1 MSTGETLIA
10 FIGKLP
16 GNIISYWVTIVDL
29 NLHLYCLINP
39 DHLKIHIFKWAP
51 CLNAEVPRLRRIA
64 NFVIFLIPTGKSYS
78 LKDYFWVLWSYL
90 SSAVRE
96 IFTKFQITRGVEKDT
111 IALQFEHTWNMPHVI
126 GTSDG
131 KNVRIKCPNS
141 TASLYHDYKGFFSLV
156 LPAIC
161 DANYCFTLLGVG
173 QYDSNNDC
181 GVLVHSNMGEYSED
195 HSNYIPQ
202 PESVEGCDF
211 DPLPYFLVEGEIFP
225 LKTWLMQP

>member
-16 GNIISYWVTIVDL
+16 RNVISYWVTIVDL

-39 DHLKIHIFKWAP
+39 DHLKIQIFKWAP

-96 IFTKFQITRGVEKDT
+96 IFTKFQITRGVEKDA
-111 IALQFEHTWNMPHVI
+111 IALKFEHIWNMPHVI
-126 GTSDG
+126 DTSDG
-131 KNVRIKCPNS
+131 KNIRIKMSKQHCKP
-141 TASLYHDYKGFFSLV
+141 
-156 LPAIC
+156 
-161 DANYCFTLLGVG
+161 
-173 QYDSNNDC
+173 
-181 GVLVHSNMGEYSED
+181 
-195 HSNYIPQ
+195 IPQ
-202 PESVEGCDF
+202 LQG
-211 DPLPYFLVEGEIFP
+211 IF
-225 LKTWLMQP
+225 

>member
-16 GNIISYWVTIVDL
+16 HNVISYWVTIVDL

-78 LKDYFWVLWSYL
+78 LKNYFWVLWRYL

-96 IFTKFQITRGVEKDT
+96 IFTKFQITRGVEKDA
-111 IALQFEHTWNMPHVI
+111 IALKFEHIWNMPHVI
-126 GTSDG
+126 DTSDG

-141 TASLYHDYKGFFSLV
+141 TATLYHNYKGFFSLV

-161 DANYCFTLLGVG
+161 DANYCCTMFDVG
-173 QYDSNNDC
+173 QYDNNNDG

-195 HSNYIPQ
+195 HSNNIPQ

-211 DPLPYFLVEGEIFP
+211 DPLPYFLVEDEIFP